1 MNMAKTQTGT
11 FEVKLKSDKLSVSL
25 EIDPKTLYVVSKNAA
40 ISYSIIPV
48 DTEVKITMINLID
61 AINNLIKNGEHADKK
76 CKALAVFTVSEAA
89 RFSLLRSV
97 LYWTTQGVEFSW
109 NKILPL
115 LRLWE
120 KIREESGITE
130 VTTPISVTNLEDYI
144 KKQAA
149 GTGGSQLQNYKNA
162 ESAFDYIQ
170 SIIEPMLSSPC

>member
-1 MNMAKTQTGT
+1 M
-11 FEVKLKSDKLSVSL
+11 
-25 EIDPKTLYVVSKNAA
+25 
-40 ISYSIIPV
+40 
-48 DTEVKITMINLID
+48 
-61 AINNLIKNGEHADKK
+61 
-76 CKALAVFTVSEAA
+76 
-89 RFSLLRSV
+89 
-97 LYWTTQGVEFSW
+97 EFSW